1 MQSITSY
8 SLEDRI
14 RVIIQ
19 GPPKAGK
26 SVLAMQFPKPY
37 FIDLDVNLGGPLRYA
52 SRAGL
57 SLPVGYDVLDKDEK
71 GNEVKPQQRY
81 ARLNTLLKAAQEN
94 PEIET
99 IVIDSATQLTQVL
112 IDEVCRSQGKLSP
125 DDFKDGRQFWGF
137 FGRLGVGVMAAL
149 KSMRKHIVL
158 TAHEKVNKTA
168 DGSIV
173 YPIKIAWPGQLGQVI
188 GAYFTDVWRCET
200 VAKPVG
206 MEKEYKFVVRTMPDN
221 MYELGNGLGLPP
233 VFEFKWDIIAAALT
247 KTNK

>member
-1 MQSITSY
+1 MTPISSY
-8 SLEDRI
+8 ALEDRI

-19 GPPKAGK
+19 GPPKSGK

-37 FIDLDVNLGGPLRYA
+37 FIDLDVNLGGPIRYA
-52 SRAGL
+52 QRAGL
-57 SLPVGYDVLDKDEK
+57 PLPVGYDTVDKDEK
-71 GNEVKPQQRY
+71 GAEVKPQQRY
-81 ARLNTLLKAAQEN
+81 TRLNRLLMEAQSN

-99 IVIDSATQLTQVL
+99 IVLDSATQLTQIL
-112 IDEVCRSQGKLSP
+112 IDEVCRSQGKTSP

-137 FGRLGVGVMAAL
+137 FGRLGTGVMATL
-149 KSMRKHIVL
+149 KLMRKHIVL
-158 TAHEKVNKTA
+158 TAHEKINKTM

-200 VAKPVG
+200 KTIPKG
-206 MEKEYKFVVRTMPDN
+206 MEKEYHFIVRTMPDA
-221 MYELGNGLGLPP
+221 MYELGNGLGLPAT
-233 VFEFKWDIIAAALT
+233 FEFKWSIIADALS

>member
-1 MQSITSY
+1 MQPITSY
-8 SLEDRI
+8 SLDDRI

-19 GPPKAGK
+19 GPPKSGK
-26 SVLAMQFPKPY
+26 SVLSMQFPRPY

-52 SRAGL
+52 QRAGVQ
-57 SLPVGYDVLDKDEK
+57 LPVGYDTVDKDEK
-71 GNEVKPQQRY
+71 GVVVPPQQRY
-81 ARLNTLLKAAQEN
+81 TRLNKLLKEAQEN

-99 IVIDSATQLTQVL
+99 IVIDSATQLTQIL

-149 KSMRKHIVL
+149 KCMRKHVVL
-158 TAHEKVNKTA
+158 TAHEKINKTA

-173 YPIKIAWPGQLGQVI
+173 YPIKVAWPGQLGQII

-200 VAKPVG
+200 QTIPKG
-206 MEKEYKFVVRTMPDN
+206 LEKEYKFVVRTMPDA

-233 VFEFKWDIIAAALT
+233 VFEFKWDIIAAALA